1 MAELKLVITVL
12 LSPPICNLF
21 LLILLG
27 TKNFSS
33 EIVEDITGKVGLKD
47 ENVAFVAGATG
58 KVGSRAVRLTCTSNS
73 TFRCKYCST

>member
-1 MAELKLVITVL
+1 M
-12 LSPPICNLF
+12 
-21 LLILLG
+21 
-27 TKNFSS
+27 KNFSS
-33 EIVEDITGKVGLKD
+33 EIVEDIKGKVGLKD